1 MRSAYHDLIVRAHN
15 NSSMFRFIPAEGR
28 DFLKDLVSSPIPEM
42 DGVGSAAEASIPS
55 ADQLVDGI
63 LSRKRGRKQVLK
75 ASGEFEIS
83 EKVREC
89 LEAIGT
95 ALVDDMTFD
104 IRKVVAKD
112 PRIQARCIKPRGQL
126 EKEIIRKYQKE
137 MSEKRK
143 EKLGVQQFI
152 TLTALSGLSTK
163 AYEAVRAGLQKL
175 GMRGALPPV
184 KLLREAKKE
193 LEAYSI
199 EDLGVYQTP
208 DGWFVS
214 LRSAIENEI
223 LRHMQTVDG
232 GKGNRKEAGGRVVG
246 IEPEGHGWQKKFHI
260 KIQLDARRIT
270 RRTSQTEVMVL
281 LIPEGQEGVDRCQK
295 AVFQRTIG
303 VWFGKDSRDNVQAN
317 MAQFFKEVEC
327 LQQEGVVF
335 SPDDGGTFLGVW
347 HKAVY
352 VDQLNEGLL
361 AWSEQN
367 LRRVKLDF
375 WLGADMAAQCAV
387 LGHGCA
393 GDHYCGHCN
402 AHKSQRH
409 IPYELRRVV
418 DEAVSFQ
425 QLADKY
431 DMFPST
437 LYALNAG
444 SKGGQTEHGLRSCT
458 ADAMFEEEVEVVEEE
473 EVAAAAGGET
483 SIAADGRLRRSG
495 KTGRGQ
501 PRRRKILSTCKGPH
515 VATLESLTGW
525 KEEHQ
530 LDCPCV
536 KCRVPTGTVVRVIPR
551 HGDND
556 WRRSDWLGKVWPSY
570 NQRRFPFCA
579 LHCLMRITEAMFM
592 MITQRCLKNEHVIA
606 RLNAGLQQAGIC
618 KKFSKV
624 PGASGLHTYEKL
636 TFEGHQ
642 ALKLLAKDD
651 GGKMAVAR
659 ILESMWPNKNGDA
672 DGEGG
677 ERYVPRVAAL
687 WEQWAKVVEI
697 MKERDP
703 AKVRNNIDVSG
714 RDGFARFGK
723 ECREFCRQYQSMYHE
738 QHCRSFYLHT
748 LMHHAGDFMRELED
762 NGMCL
767 GMMSNSGVERR
778 HEYGRRAAKKALAGG
793 CWKDK
798 VPGLAEKENVFSFLT
813 LKEILLWQH
822 GTDLVSHER
831 ARRAAGLAGD
841 ADPVV
846 SRTALHHD
854 ARCGG
859 VDPSES
865 GDSESDKDY
874 AECSAALDADS
885 EFSDQPASECTIE
898 EVEFAGDL
906 DGDKLPAGVHS
917 KGGKLMYVPEN
928 DPALYK
934 GRDSFWDVMEQES
947 AAGSDEFEDEDA
959 EEMARRLKDLEDL
972 RGDWMSDSEVDGEK
986 DDDFCPVAEN
996 DSGDDV
1002 AWVETEPIALTRVK
1016 RAKMAAVQ
1024 ATATP
1029 SAAGTASDG
1038 SRASPANAEAAAAQ
1052 AGARPVRVW
1061 TWDVLST
1068 KSVSDLKGLCRQHNI
1083 TGFSKMP
1090 KDDLIQRLLRASEA
1104 TSPPQR

>member
-1 MRSAYHDLIVRAHN
+1 MIKIFPEEQRDTIKKLI
-15 NSSMFRFIPAEGR
+15 
-28 DFLKDLVSSPIPEM
+28 SSPNPEN
-42 DGVGSAAEASIPS
+42 DGVCSTVEASIPS
-55 ADQLVDGI
+55 ATELVDGI
-63 LSRKRGRKQVLK
+63 LSRKRGRKKVLK
-75 ASGEFEIS
+75 ASGEEAIS
-83 EKVREC
+83 EKGREC

-95 ALVDDMTFD
+95 ALVDDMTFE

-137 MSEKRK
+137 MSEKRND
-143 EKLGVQQFI
+143 KLGVQQFI
-152 TLTALSGLSTK
+152 TLTALSGLSTA

-175 GMRGALPPV
+175 GLRGALPSV

-193 LEAYSI
+193 LEAI
-199 EDLGVYQTP
+199 CMEDLGVYGTP

-214 LRSAIENEI
+214 VRAAIENEI

-232 GKGNRKEAGGRVVG
+232 GKGTRKEAGGRVVG
-246 IEPEGHGWQKKFHI
+246 IEQEGHGWQNRFHV

-281 LIPEGQEGVDRCQK
+281 LIPEGQEGVERCQK

-335 SPDDGGTFLGVW
+335 SPANGGTFLGVW
-347 HKAVY
+347 NQAVN
-352 VDQLNEGLL
+352 VAKLDEDSP
-361 AWSEQN
+361 AWSEQK

-375 WLGADMAAQCAV
+375 WQGADMAAQCAM

-409 IPYELRRVV
+409 IPYELRRM

-425 QLADKY
+425 QLAEVY

-437 LYALNAG
+437 LYTLNAG
-444 SKGGQTEHGLRSCT
+444 LKGGQTEHGLRSCT
-458 ADAMFEEEVEVVEEE
+458 ADATFEEEEEE
-473 EVAAAAGGET
+473 EIGEEAVLAGGEA
-483 SIAADGRLRRSG
+483 SIGSGGRLRESG
-495 KTGRGQ
+495 KTVRGQ

-515 VATLESLTGW
+515 VATLEALTGW
-525 KEEHQ
+525 KEGHA

-536 KCRVPTGTVVRVIPR
+536 KCQVPAGTVVRVIPR
-551 HGDND
+551 HNDKD
-556 WRRSDWLGKVWPSY
+556 WRRSDWLGQVWPSH

-579 LHCLMRITEAMFM
+579 LHCLMRVTEAMFM

-606 RLNAGLQQAGIC
+606 RLNSGLEQAGIC

-651 GGKMAVAR
+651 GGKLAVAR

-677 ERYVPRVAAL
+677 QQYVPRVVDL

-703 AKVRNNIDVSG
+703 AKLRMNRDASG

-723 ECREFCRQYQSMYHE
+723 ECREFCRRYQAMYHE

-793 CWKDK
+793 CWKAK
-798 VPGLAEKENVFSFLT
+798 VPELAGKENVFSFLT

-831 ARRAAGLAGD
+831 ARRAVGLAGD
-841 ADPVV
+841 TDSVL
-846 SRTALHHD
+846 SRTALN
-854 ARCGG
+854 AR
-859 VDPSES
+859 PSCAEPLGS
-865 GDSESDKDY
+865 GNTGDSESEK
-874 AECSAALDADS
+874 AEFLECCAALEA
-885 EFSDQPASECTIE
+885 EFEISDQPTCENMLE
-898 EVEFAGDL
+898 EVEFEGDL
-906 DGDKLPAGVHS
+906 VGDKLPAGVS
-917 KGGKLMYVPEN
+917 RRKDGKLMYVAEN
-928 DPALYK
+928 DPALFK
-934 GRDSFWDVMEQES
+934 GRDDFWDVLEQES
-947 AAGSDEFEDEDA
+947 AAGSDEFEDEDD

-972 RGDWMSDSEVDGEK
+972 RGDWLPEVDHEE
-986 DDDFCPVAEN
+986 DNDFCPFSEN
-996 DSGDDV
+996 DSGDEV
-1002 AWVETEPIALTRVK
+1002 AWVENAPMAQTRMK
-1016 RAKMAAVQ
+1016 RAKKAAVQ
-1024 ATATP
+1024 TATTP
-1029 SAAGTASDG
+1029 AAAGPPAGAAVGRSH
-1038 SRASPANAEAAAAQ
+1038 ASPADAEAAAAQ
-1052 AGARPVRVW
+1052 AGARSGPVQLW
-1061 TWDVLST
+1061 TWDMLGKMKVAE
-1068 KSVSDLKGLCRQHNI
+1068 LKELCRKNNI
-1083 TGFSKMP
+1083 TGIGSMK
-1090 KDDLIQRLLRASEA
+1090 KDDLLRRLVLVRQ
-1104 TSPPQR
+1104 SPPPPQL